1 MVTDRQESSPAN
13 EQRRSSAQGEE
24 RSLPLQTSCHKL
36 KNIHVKRKPRHN
48 AEFHRSY
55 DLGKHEREGV
65 AFSLGAERRAE
76 LEFPPLL
83 KICSLVSDV

>member
-1 MVTDRQESSPAN
+1 MSS
-13 EQRRSSAQGEE
+13 EDERRE
-24 RSLPLQTSCHKL
+24 RKGHCPGRAPSHKL
-36 KNIHVKRKPRHN
+36 KNIHVKRKPGHN

-55 DLGKHEREGV
+55 DLGKHEREG
-65 AFSLGAERRAE
+65 AASSLAAENRAE